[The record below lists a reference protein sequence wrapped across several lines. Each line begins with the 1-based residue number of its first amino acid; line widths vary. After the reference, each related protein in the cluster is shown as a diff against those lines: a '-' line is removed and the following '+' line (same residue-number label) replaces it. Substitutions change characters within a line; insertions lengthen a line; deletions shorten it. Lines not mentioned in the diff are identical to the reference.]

1 MKYKTIELIRE
12 EGIAFIYLNR
22 PKVLNAMNETMKS
35 ELIHALKETEE
46 DDNIRVMILTGR
58 GRGFCAGADLNRFL
72 EVQESDKD
80 HKKKSTLRLPSLNAG
95 ACLRPELRPRGS
107 GLTLRGASSPHLQR
121 RGLAPPNGSRFGS
134 LDLPRAFIQYPKPI
148 IAAINGPSYGFGFTV
163 TLTCDIRLA
172 SERAKFSCA
181 FIRIGVTPEFCS
193 TYFLPRLVGYGKA
206 AELIFT
212 ARPFDAHEALEIGA
226 VNQVFPHNRLMP
238 EAKKMAKQIA
248 SMPPIAVQK
257 SKEIL
262 RHGMQSTLDQVI
274 QHEAMVFLD
283 AMKTEEHRLAL
294 SKLLAKMKFRNGR
307 SHRTK
312 K

>member
-1 MKYKTIELIRE
+1 MEYKDIELIKE

-22 PKVLNAMNETMKS
+22 PEVLNALNETMKD

-46 DDNIRVMILTGR
+46 DDSVRVMILTGR
-58 GRGFCAGADLNRFL
+58 GRGFCAGADLSRFI
-72 EVQESDKD
+72 EVQENDKG
-80 HKKKSTLRLPSLNAG
+80 HKKKI
-95 ACLRPELRPRGS
+95 
-107 GLTLRGASSPHLQR
+107 
-121 RGLAPPNGSRFGS
+121 RFGS
-134 LDLPRAFIQYPKPI
+134 LDLPRAFIQCPKPI

-181 FIRIGVTPEFCS
+181 FVRIGVTPEFCS
-193 TYFLPRLVGYGKA
+193 TYFLPRLIGYGKA
-206 AELIFT
+206 AELILT

-226 VNQVFPHNRLMP
+226 VNCVFPHNRLMP

-248 SMPPIAVQK
+248 AMPPTAVQK

-283 AMKTEEHRLAL
+283 AMKTEEHRSAL
-294 SKLLAKMKFRNGR
+294 SKLLDQMKFRNVRTHR
-307 SHRTK
+307 SK

>member
-1 MKYKTIELIRE
+1 MEYKTIELIRE
-12 EGIAFIYLNR
+12 EGIALLYLNR
-22 PKVLNAMNETMKS
+22 PKVLNALNETMKD

-46 DDNIRVMILTGR
+46 DPNVRVMVLTGR
-58 GRGFCAGADLNRFL
+58 GRGFCAGADLNRFI
-72 EVQESDKD
+72 EVQERDRD
-80 HKKKSTLRLPSLNAG
+80 HKKKS
-95 ACLRPELRPRGS
+95 
-107 GLTLRGASSPHLQR
+107 
-121 RGLAPPNGSRFGS
+121 RFGS
-134 LDLPRAFIQYPKPI
+134 VDFPRAFIQYPKPI

-181 FIRIGVTPEFCS
+181 FVRIGVTPEFCS
-193 TYFLPRLVGYGKA
+193 TYFLPRLIGYGKA

-212 ARPFDAHEALEIGA
+212 TRPFDAHEALEMGA
-226 VNQVFPHNRLMP
+226 VNDVFPHHRLMF

-248 SMPPIAVQK
+248 SMPPTAIQK

-274 QHEAMVFLD
+274 QHEATVFLD
-283 AMKTEEHRLAL
+283 AMKTEEHQLAL
-294 SKLLAKMKFRNGR
+294 SKLLAQMKFRKGR
-307 SHRTK
+307 THRSK

>member
-1 MKYKTIELIRE
+1 MEYKNIELIRE
-12 EGIAFIYLNR
+12 ERIAFIYLNR
-22 PKVLNAMNETMKS
+22 PKVLNALNETMKN

-58 GRGFCAGADLNRFL
+58 GRGFCAGADLNRFI
-72 EVQESDKD
+72 EAQESDKD
-80 HKKKSTLRLPSLNAG
+80 HKKKL
-95 ACLRPELRPRGS
+95 
-107 GLTLRGASSPHLQR
+107 
-121 RGLAPPNGSRFGS
+121 RFGS

-148 IAAINGPSYGFGFTV
+148 IAAINGPSFGFGFTV

-181 FIRIGVTPEFCS
+181 FVRIGVTPEFCC
-193 TYFLPRLVGYGKA
+193 TYFLPRLIGYGKA

-226 VNQVFPHNRLMP
+226 VNQIFPHNRLMT

-248 SMPPIAVQK
+248 SMPPTAVQK

-283 AMKTEEHRLAL
+283 SMKTEEHQLAL
-294 SKLLAKMKFRNGR
+294 NKLLAQMKFKNVRTHR
-307 SHRTK
+307 SK

>member
-1 MKYKTIELIRE
+1 MEYKAIELIRE

-22 PKVLNAMNETMKS
+22 PKVLNALNETMKN

-46 DDNIRVMILTGR
+46 DDNIRVMIITGR
-58 GRGFCAGADLNRFL
+58 GRGFCAGADLNRL
-72 EVQESDKD
+72 VEVQESDKD
-80 HKKKSTLRLPSLNAG
+80 HRKKL
-95 ACLRPELRPRGS
+95 
-107 GLTLRGASSPHLQR
+107 
-121 RGLAPPNGSRFGS
+121 RFGS

-181 FIRIGVTPEFCS
+181 FVRIGVTPEFCS
-193 TYFLPRLVGYGKA
+193 TYFLPRLIGYGKA

-226 VNQVFPHNRLMP
+226 VNQIFPHNRLMP
-238 EAKKMAKQIA
+238 EAKKIAKQIA
-248 SMPPIAVQK
+248 SMPPTAVQK

-274 QHEAMVFLD
+274 QHESMVFLD
-283 AMKTEEHRLAL
+283 AMKTEEHQLAL
-294 SKLLAKMKFRNGR
+294 SKLLAQMKLRNARTHR
-307 SHRTK
+307 SK

>member
-12 EGIAFIYLNR
+12 EGIALIYLNR
-22 PKVLNAMNETMKS
+22 PDVLNALNETMKS

-80 HKKKSTLRLPSLNAG
+80 HKKKI
-95 ACLRPELRPRGS
+95 
-107 GLTLRGASSPHLQR
+107 
-121 RGLAPPNGSRFGS
+121 RFGS
-134 LDLPRAFIQYPKPI
+134 LDFPRAFIQYPKPI

-294 SKLLAKMKFRNGR
+294 SKLLAQMKFRNGR
-307 SHRTK
+307 PHRTK

>member
-1 MKYKTIELIRE
+1 MEYKTIELIKE
-12 EGIAFIYLNR
+12 EGIAIVYLNR
-22 PKVLNAMNETMKS
+22 PKVLNALNEAMKN

-46 DDNIRVMILTGR
+46 DHNVRVMILTGR
-58 GRGFCAGADLNRFL
+58 GRGFCAGADLNRFV

-80 HKKKSTLRLPSLNAG
+80 HKKKTK
-95 ACLRPELRPRGS
+95 
-107 GLTLRGASSPHLQR
+107 
-121 RGLAPPNGSRFGS
+121 FGS
-134 LDLPRAFIQYPKPI
+134 IDFPRAFIQYPKPI

-172 SERAKFSCA
+172 SEKAKFSCA
-181 FIRIGVTPEFCS
+181 FVRIGVTPEFCS
-193 TYFLPRLVGYGKA
+193 TYFLPRLIGYGKA

-226 VNQVFPHNRLMP
+226 VDQVFPPHRLMP
-238 EAKKMAKQIA
+238 EVKKMAKQIA
-248 SMPPIAVQK
+248 SMPPTAVQK

-274 QHEAMVFLD
+274 QHEAIVFLD
-283 AMKTEEHRLAL
+283 AMKTEEHQLAL
-294 SKLLAKMKFRNGR
+294 SKLLARMKFRNGKTRR
-307 SHRTK
+307 SK

>member
-1 MKYKTIELIRE
+1 MEYKTIELIRE
-12 EGIAFIYLNR
+12 EEIAYLYLNR
-22 PKVLNAMNETMKS
+22 PKVLNALNETMKN
-35 ELIHALKETEE
+35 ELIHALQETEE
-46 DDNIRVMILTGR
+46 DHRIRVIILTGR
-58 GRGFCAGADLNRFL
+58 GRGFCAGADLNRFIEL
-72 EVQESDKD
+72 QEGDVD
-80 HKKKSTLRLPSLNAG
+80 HKKKSK
-95 ACLRPELRPRGS
+95 
-107 GLTLRGASSPHLQR
+107 
-121 RGLAPPNGSRFGS
+121 FGS
-134 LDLPRAFIQYPKPI
+134 VDFPRAFAQYPKPI

-181 FIRIGVTPEFCS
+181 FVRVGVTPEFCS
-193 TYFLPRLVGYGKA
+193 TYFLPRLIGYGKA

-212 ARPFDAHEALEIGA
+212 ARPFDAHEAFEIGV
-226 VNQVFPHNRLMP
+226 VNDVFPHHRLMS

-248 SMPPIAVQK
+248 SMSPIAVQK

-274 QHEAMVFLD
+274 QHEAVVFLD

-294 SKLLAKMKFRNGR
+294 NKLLAQMKFRKGR
-307 SHRTK
+307 TPRSK